1 MQTQVGIVGA
11 GPAGLVLSHL
21 LHRAGIESVIVEAR
35 SREYCEGRIRAG
47 VLEHGTVDLLNA
59 TGLGERMTREGLVH
73 SGIYLRFG
81 GRSRHL
87 NFAELTGK
95 TIMVYGQHEIVKDVI
110 AARLAAGGPILFE
123 SSEVSIERFDT
134 AQPSIR
140 FRDAKGDWQRLSC
153 DFIAGCD
160 GFHGICRPSVPE
172 GELTFYD
179 REYPFA
185 WLGILADAPPV
196 CEELIYSNTE
206 RGFALFSQRS
216 PTVQR
221 YYLQCMPDEDLNEWP
236 DARIWHELQARLQGE
251 DAPELIEGVITQ
263 KGVTAMRSFVTEP
276 MQYGRLFLAGDA
288 AHIVPPTG
296 AKGMNLAIADVVALA
311 GGMQRYYGDGSMAT
325 LDGYSATVLSRVWNA
340 ERFSWWM
347 TSMLHRFEGQ
357 SAFDRK
363 LQLSELAY
371 VTTSHVGAQSL
382 AENYVGF
389 AMT

>member
-1 MQTQVGIVGA
+1 MHAQVGIVGA

-21 LHRAGIESVIVEAR
+21 LQRAGIESVIVEAR
-35 SREYCEGRIRAG
+35 SRAYCEGRIRAG
-47 VLEHGTVDLLNA
+47 VLEAGSVDLLNS

-73 SGIYLRFG
+73 GGIYLRFG
-81 GRSRHL
+81 GRSHHL
-87 NFAELTGK
+87 DFAELTGK
-95 TIMVYGQHEIVKDVI
+95 QIMVYGQHEIVKDVI
-110 AARLAAGGPILFE
+110 AARLAAGGTILFE
-123 SSEVSIERFDT
+123 SSDVSIERFDT

-140 FRDAKGDWQRLSC
+140 FRDANGDAQRLTC

-160 GFHGICRPSVPE
+160 GFHGVCRPSVPD
-172 GELTFYD
+172 GELTFFD
-179 REYPFA
+179 RIYPFA

-196 CEELIYSNTE
+196 CAELIYSNTE

-216 PTVQR
+216 TTVQR
-221 YYLQCMPDEDLNEWP
+221 YYLQCTPDEDINEWP

-251 DAPELIEGVITQ
+251 DPPQLIEGVITQ
-263 KGVTAMRSFVTEP
+263 KGVTPMRSFVTEP

-296 AKGMNLAIADVVALA
+296 AKGMNLALADVVALSA
-311 GGMQRYYGDGSMAT
+311 GIERYYRDGSMSA
-325 LDGYSATVLSRVWNA
+325 LDGYSAQVLTRVWRA

-347 TSMLHRFEGQ
+347 TSMLHRFDDQ

-363 LQLSELAY
+363 LQISELEY
-371 VTTSHVGAQSL
+371 ITSSHAGAQSL

-389 AMT
+389 AMI